1 MFRQKHRCVVLTSI
15 SVLLIFSLANLRS
28 DYGVSDKS
36 GSNITEVKEPT
47 EYKIHIV
54 ALADKAA
61 KKAYRLQ
68 LETIR
73 CYVEANG
80 YNLIIPSDDLMKD
93 EDCQARGKKDIMHVR
108 HCVFSKMMEGY
119 SEHDYFFVMD
129 ADSIA
134 FDLNRFVII
143 VVNH

>member
-1 MFRQKHRCVVLTSI
+1 MFCQKYRRVVFTAL
-15 SVLLIFSLANLRS
+15 SVLIIFSLTNLRL
-28 DYGVSDKS
+28 DYSVGDEKRSS
-36 GSNITEVKEPT
+36 TTEVKDT
-47 EYKIHIV
+47 IGYKIHIV

-73 CYVEANG
+73 CYAEANG

-93 EDCQARGKKDIMHVR
+93 EDCIARGKKDIMHVR
-108 HCVFSKMMEGY
+108 HCVFAKMMEGY
-119 SEHDYFFVMD
+119 SEQDYFFVMD

-134 FDLNRFVII
+134 FDLNRYVC
-143 VVNH
+143 

>member
-1 MFRQKHRCVVLTSI
+1 MDHPNADETSMKPSLTTT
-15 SVLLIFSLANLRS
+15 AA
-28 DYGVSDKS
+28 
-36 GSNITEVKEPT
+36 

-54 ALADKAA
+54 TLADKAA

-80 YNLIIPSDDLMKD
+80 YNLIFPSNDLLND
-93 EDCQARGKKDIMHVR
+93 EECRTLGKKDIMHIR
-108 HCVFSKMMEGY
+108 HCVFAKMMEKY
-119 SEHDYFFVMD
+119 SQKDYFFVMD

-134 FDLNRFVII
+134 FDLNRYVAKFKYRYIF
-143 VVNH
+143 

>member
-1 MFRQKHRCVVLTSI
+1 MNACLQKFRY
-15 SVLLIFSLANLRS
+15 VLLIVTTVLTIFWVLNPRMDHPNADETRSLTTKA
-28 DYGVSDKS
+28 
-36 GSNITEVKEPT
+36 P

-54 ALADKAA
+54 TLADQAA

-80 YNLIIPSDDLMKD
+80 YNLIIPSNDLMKD
-93 EDCQARGKKDIMHVR
+93 EECTTLGKKDIMHIR
-108 HCVFSKMMEGY
+108 HCVLAKMMEKYGKK
-119 SEHDYFFVMD
+119 DYFFVMD

-134 FDLNRFVII
+134 FDLNRYVTEYQGS
-143 VVNH
+143 N

>member
-1 MFRQKHRCVVLTSI
+1 MILTTVLTI
-15 SVLLIFSLANLRS
+15 LWVWNPRIDHPNAYETRSLTTKA
-28 DYGVSDKS
+28 
-36 GSNITEVKEPT
+36 P

-54 ALADKAA
+54 TLADQAA

-80 YNLIIPSDDLMKD
+80 YNLIIPSNDLMKD
-93 EDCQARGKKDIMHVR
+93 EECTTLGKKDIMHIR
-108 HCVFSKMMEGY
+108 HCVLAKMMEKYG
-119 SEHDYFFVMD
+119 ERDYFFVMD

-134 FDLNRFVII
+134 FDLNR
-143 VVNH
+143 